1 MSAVEEYRR
10 ARAHPIKHF
19 GEAAHPERGAL
30 DCVLA
35 SVADAA
41 IAELETEV
49 ARTALHY
56 TALLNEAKK
65 TTYDAIDLAERIL
78 EAAK

>member
-1 MSAVEEYRR
+1 MTAVEEYRR
-10 ARAHPIKHF
+10 ARTHPIKHY
-19 GEAAHPERGAL
+19 GEALHPERGTL
-30 DCVLA
+30 DCVLV

-41 IAELETEV
+41 IAELEQEIGK
-49 ARTALHY
+49 TALHY
-56 TALLNEAKK
+56 TALLNEARK